1 MLIELEIHAVAGTS
15 TDNERSMLL
24 LKEKNG
30 ERILPI
36 MMSTRRAL
44 TLMMRSR
51 VPLPMPVAASVGD
64 AEYLLMRKFNINITG
79 VQITTIKEAMF
90 FCKVVAERDGEEK
103 ELDFCQATDGLII
116 ASIAVCPIMIEEELL
131 AAQYMHKT
139 GDNTFAV
146 NINTLT
152 REMLEEALKHAVE
165 SENYE
170 AASQLRDELAKR
182 SVQQD
187 DDSKTTTDN
196 SAAEPPMSGGPF

>member
-1 MLIELEIHAVAGTS
+1 
-15 TDNERSMLL
+15 MLL

-51 VPLPMPVAASVGD
+51 VPLPMPVATSVPDAS
-64 AEYLLMRKFNINITG
+64 LLLLRKFGIELKRMELTAIKDG
-79 VQITTIKEAMF
+79 VF
-90 FCKVVAERDGEEK
+90 FSKLVAERDGEEK
-103 ELDFCQATDGLII
+103 ALDFCPANDGLVL
-116 ASIAVCPIMIEEELL
+116 ATMALCPIMIEDELL
-131 AAQYMHKT
+131 EAQYLHKT
-139 GDNTFAV
+139 GANTFAI

-152 REMLEEALKHAVE
+152 RKMLEDALKHAVE

-182 SVQQD
+182 TPQD
-187 DDSKTTTDN
+187 DQKPE
-196 SAAEPPMSGGPF
+196 AQEPMQ